1 MSDEQGARSALTKYL
16 SEVRERESRATA
28 GPWFDKLID
37 GGYDSYPMALV
48 TDGKTGYGDDTICDV
63 DTDKT
68 AYKQNATFIAHA
80 RIDVTR
86 LRSMLE
92 RAVEALDVA
101 LEANWSCECPTQEE
115 CAKEQDTW
123 RCTHCKLQDA
133 YADLERLAGSGEKG
147 EG

>member
-28 GPWFDKLID
+28 GPWESSPDNSVCTTDPRWFEP
-37 GGYDSYPMALV
+37 GGAEIHLQ
-48 TDGKTGYGDDTICDV
+48 ICDLGLGEPHRS
-63 DTDKT
+63 
-68 AYKQNATFIAHA
+68 NSEFIAHA
-80 RIDVTR
+80 RTDITR

-101 LEANWSCECPTQEE
+101 LEANWSCECPIQEE

-133 YADLERLAGSGEKG
+133 YADLERIAGSGEKG
-147 EG
+147 DG